1 MASGYAPPVVITSSD
16 GRRWRQCAGA
26 AIINS
31 RGELL
36 VGERLKIA
44 NAWNC
49 PQGGVDAGESLVG
62 AASREADEEVGLVVG
77 THIAPIA
84 TMGPA
89 GGVQYEAKGW
99 LRKEGFA
106 GQQIHWTLFRT
117 ISAVGDREVGDV
129 ADLQGRNGEAAEF
142 KQVRWMPIEQVVDS
156 MWEASPRKTHT
167 HTHVVH
173 SAHALFC
180 HALPLL
186 KHNLCHALPPP
197 KHHRSVSPQSPQAKR
212 APYEALQKWAVPIIC
227 EWSGA
232 ISRVDLSGKWERDVQ
247 LASPGLVEALKAR
260 GHTEE
265 EAAIKA
271 REPYVQEYVRTD
283 TAGVWRIRTYTG
295 DGSRVRREHVYP
307 LGAWEER
314 FGPNETNVIFGAAG
328 GVAQRWT
335 AWLAEPDADGGG
347 REGGVAGGDGECL
360 ERQAAMGMLTALQVA
375 HVTVSETPLGFEET
389 RRFLRKGRLVLRR
402 TFTKAGEAF
411 VSEEVFDRK
420 S

>member
-1 MASGYAPPVVITSSD
+1 MPSTSSSTSSTPDLPPHRRTSRTDPPPPSSSSVRHAPCERPSSSSRLRVSQLRMASGYAPPVVITSSD

-167 HTHVVH
+167 HTCCPFGTCPV
-173 SAHALFC
+173 
-180 HALPLL
+180 LP
-186 KHNLCHALPPP
+186 CSPPP
-197 KHHRSVSPQSPQAKR
+197 QAQPLPCSPPSQ
-212 APYEALQKWAVPIIC
+212 
-227 EWSGA
+227 
-232 ISRVDLSGKWERDVQ
+232 
-247 LASPGLVEALKAR
+247 ASP
-260 GHTEE
+260 
-265 EAAIKA
+265 
-271 REPYVQEYVRTD
+271 
-283 TAGVWRIRTYTG
+283 
-295 DGSRVRREHVYP
+295 
-307 LGAWEER
+307 
-314 FGPNETNVIFGAAG
+314 
-328 GVAQRWT
+328 
-335 AWLAEPDADGGG
+335 
-347 REGGVAGGDGECL
+347 EC
-360 ERQAAMGMLTALQVA
+360 
-375 HVTVSETPLGFEET
+375 VSSIST
-389 RRFLRKGRLVLRR
+389 
-402 TFTKAGEAF
+402 GEASA
-411 VSEEVFDRK
+411 V
-420 S
+420 

>member
-1 MASGYAPPVVITSSD
+1 MASGYAPPVVITSPD

-106 GQQIHWTLFRT
+106 GQQLHWTLFRT
-117 ISAVGDREVGDV
+117 ISAVGDRAVGDI

-156 MWEASPRKTHT
+156 MWEARPRKNSHF
-167 HTHVVH
+167 VP
-173 SAHALFC
+173 LGRC
-180 HALPLL
+180 PLL
-186 KHNLCHALPPP
+186 PCSPPPKPNLCHALPLP
-197 KHHRSVSPQSPQAKR
+197 S
-212 APYEALQKWAVPIIC
+212 IT
-227 EWSGA
+227 GA
-232 ISRVDLSGKWERDVQ
+232 
-247 LASPGLVEALKAR
+247 
-260 GHTEE
+260 
-265 EAAIKA
+265 
-271 REPYVQEYVRTD
+271 
-283 TAGVWRIRTYTG
+283 
-295 DGSRVRREHVYP
+295 
-307 LGAWEER
+307 
-314 FGPNETNVIFGAAG
+314 
-328 GVAQRWT
+328 
-335 AWLAEPDADGGG
+335 
-347 REGGVAGGDGECL
+347 CL
-360 ERQAAMGMLTALQVA
+360 LNR
-375 HVTVSETPLGFEET
+375 
-389 RRFLRKGRLVLRR
+389 
-402 TFTKAGEAF
+402 AGEASA
-411 VSEEVFDRK
+411 V
-420 S
+420 

>member
-1 MASGYAPPVVITSSD
+1 MPCFAMLSPSSSTTFAMLSPLPSIT
-16 GRRWRQCAGA
+16 GVC
-26 AIINS
+26 
-31 RGELL
+31 LL
-36 VGERLKIA
+36 
-44 NAWNC
+44 C
-49 PQGGVDAGESLVG
+49 
-62 AASREADEEVGLVVG
+62 
-77 THIAPIA
+77 
-84 TMGPA
+84 
-89 GGVQYEAKGW
+89 
-99 LRKEGFA
+99 
-106 GQQIHWTLFRT
+106 
-117 ISAVGDREVGDV
+117 
-129 ADLQGRNGEAAEF
+129 
-142 KQVRWMPIEQVVDS
+142 
-156 MWEASPRKTHT
+156 
-167 HTHVVH
+167 
-173 SAHALFC
+173 
-180 HALPLL
+180 LL
-186 KHNLCHALPPP
+186 NLHE
-197 KHHRSVSPQSPQAKR
+197 QAKR

>member
-1 MASGYAPPVVITSSD
+1 MRWGTWPIFKGATAKPQSSNKSD
-16 GRRWRQCAGA
+16 GCLSNKWSTRCGRQ
-26 AIINS
+26 
-31 RGELL
+31 
-36 VGERLKIA
+36 
-44 NAWNC
+44 
-49 PQGGVDAGESLVG
+49 
-62 AASREADEEVGLVVG
+62 
-77 THIAPIA
+77 
-84 TMGPA
+84 
-89 GGVQYEAKGW
+89 VQEK
-99 LRKEGFA
+99 
-106 GQQIHWTLFRT
+106 
-117 ISAVGDREVGDV
+117 
-129 ADLQGRNGEAAEF
+129 
-142 KQVRWMPIEQVVDS
+142 
-156 MWEASPRKTHT
+156 HT
-167 HTHVVH
+167 HTHFVH

-347 REGGVAGGDGECL
+347 QEGGVAGGDGECL